1 MEDLQN
7 RPAPAATGNE
17 GAEQSGQIQYNTT
30 GQKTNNPP
38 IKPDLTEARRLVDVG
53 LKLVRLHDNTK
64 QPIGLEWNKHAVK
77 KIDPKA
83 TGYGLPL
90 VANGL
95 CSIDP
100 DHMEMTRAGLKA
112 WGYDLDELLAQG
124 VRTAST

>member
-1 MEDLQN
+1 
-7 RPAPAATGNE
+7 
-17 GAEQSGQIQYNTT
+17 
-30 GQKTNNPP
+30 
-38 IKPDLTEARRLVDVG
+38 
-53 LKLVRLHDNTK
+53 VRLHDNTK

-124 VRTAST
+124 VRTASTRPDSGGALHTPLMNGKWRVG